1 MILFKRM
8 TERMQLPSMA
18 VALLTVTPLAA
29 ADEEAMVAF
38 PDKWMIRLGAYIVD
52 GSNTQ
57 FSINSDVGG
66 LGTTIDYQRD
76 LGGED
81 GDSIPRIDV
90 YYRFN
95 ARHRIDFTSFSIER
109 TGERAIVYLFPVD
122 IHGFRTDTDRN
133 TVRLVQHNKSRNW
146 TSNVS

>member
-1 MILFKRM
+1 MIRFKRIIRPAYM
-8 TERMQLPSMA
+8 LLFAFTAP
-18 VALLTVTPLAA
+18 LTVINVAA
-29 ADEEAMVAF
+29 AEDELTVAF
-38 PDKWMIRLGAYIVD
+38 PDQWMVRVGAYIVD

-81 GDSIPRIDV
+81 GDSIPRIDA

-95 ARHRIDFTSFSIER
+95 ARHRIDFLR
-109 TGERAIVYLFPVD
+109 
-122 IHGFRTDTDRN
+122 DRIGYF
-133 TVRLVQHNKSRNW
+133 
-146 TSNVS
+146 